1 MAMTIE
7 LDVQRAT
14 TVQPLPEN
22 RQFEI
27 WVATALRDHAPAVL
41 TVRLVEIEEM
51 HQLNRRFRGKDAATN
66 VLSFPADLPDTI
78 ELPLLGDV
86 VLCAPVVAE
95 EARLQGKSPEAHWA
109 HLTIHG
115 VLHLLG
121 HDHQEPGEAA
131 LMEGL
136 EIKLLES
143 LGFPNPYD

>member
-7 LDVQRAT
+7 LGVQRAT
-14 TVQPLPEN
+14 TFEPLPED
-22 RQFEI
+22 RQFEF
-27 WVATALRDHAPAVL
+27 WVATALRDHGPAVL
-41 TVRLVEIEEM
+41 TVRIVERDEM
-51 HQLNRRFRGKDAATN
+51 HQLNQRYCGKDAATN

-121 HDHQEPGEAA
+121 HDHREPGEAA

-143 LGFPNPYD
+143 LGFPNPYG

>member
-1 MAMTIE
+1 MTIE

-14 TVQPLPEN
+14 TFQPLPEN

-27 WVATALRDHAPAVL
+27 WVAAALQEHGSAVL
-41 TVRLVEIEEM
+41 TIRIVEREEM
-51 HQLNRRFRGKDAATN
+51 HHLNQHFRGKDAATN
-66 VLSFPADLPDTI
+66 VLSFPADLPDAVD
-78 ELPLLGDV
+78 LPLLGDV

-95 EARLQGKSPEAHWA
+95 EARLQGKPLEAHWA

-121 HDHQEPGEAA
+121 HDHQEAGEAA
-131 LMEGL
+131 LMESL

-143 LGFPNPYD
+143 LGVPNPYE

>member
-1 MAMTIE
+1 MTIE

-86 VLCAPVVAE
+86 VLCAPLVAE

-121 HDHQEPGEAA
+121 HDHQEPGEASV
-131 LMEGL
+131 MEGL

>member
-1 MAMTIE
+1 MTIE

-14 TVQPLPEN
+14 AFRPLPED

-41 TVRLVEIEEM
+41 TVRIVEMDEM
-51 HQLNRRFRGKDAATN
+51 HQLNRRYRGKDAATN
-66 VLSFPADLPDTI
+66 VLSFPAELPDAV

-86 VLCAPVVAE
+86 VLCATVVAE

-121 HDHQEPGEAA
+121 HDHKQPGEAEE
-131 LMEGL
+131 MEGL

-143 LGFPNPYD
+143 LGFPNPYE